1 MQLDPN
7 FNGIFLL
14 SAYFAQRKRF
24 KCILDLDMKKNDS
37 CPNNCQNKELV
48 PEFLGRAI
56 SPTFRSSYK
65 NLYACLITVN
75 TEVKGLSSPV
85 VVALPRIDIPNQ
97 VIPPNV
103 KPVYWQEGESHW
115 STAGCDLVDTVE
127 MRNQNLS
134 VMQCDHMTSYTLLQ
148 V

>member
-1 MQLDPN
+1 MIVKTKSSTLN
-7 FNGIFLL
+7 L
-14 SAYFAQRKRF
+14 
-24 KCILDLDMKKNDS
+24 
-37 CPNNCQNKELV
+37 
-48 PEFLGRAI
+48 
-56 SPTFRSSYK
+56 PTFRSSHK

-75 TEVKGLSSPV
+75 TEVKGLTSPV
-85 VVALPRIDIPNQ
+85 VIALPRIDIPNQ